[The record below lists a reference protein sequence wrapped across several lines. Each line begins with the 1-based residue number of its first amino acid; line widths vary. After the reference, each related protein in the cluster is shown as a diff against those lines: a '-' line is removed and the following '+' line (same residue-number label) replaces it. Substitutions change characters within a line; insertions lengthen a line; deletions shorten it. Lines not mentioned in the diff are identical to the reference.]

1 METGKKVTL
10 IFDGD
15 CGFCTTSA
23 NFAVA
28 RSKYPITAVPWQRA
42 NLAEFGLTPEM
53 ASSRV
58 YVAVSGDGQPSDV
71 SVFGGHAAFAKL
83 CRIQPNPLVKLVG
96 VLMVTLPISW
106 IAAAS
111 YILVAKYRHKLPGGT
126 PACKLP

>member
-1 METGKKVTL
+1 METDKKVTL

-28 RSKYPITAVPWQRA
+28 RSKHPITAVPWQRA
-42 NLAEFGLTPEM
+42 NLEEFGLTPEM

-58 YVAVSGDGQPSDV
+58 YVAVSGDEEASAV

-83 CRIQPNPLVKLVG
+83 LRIQPNPVAKLLG
-96 VLMVTLPISW
+96 SLMIAPPISW
-106 IAAAS
+106 IAAAG
-111 YILVAKYRHKLPGGT
+111 YILVTKYRHKLPGGT

>member
-1 METGKKVTL
+1 VTRLKSVTL

-28 RSKYPITAVPWQRA
+28 RSKHPITTIPWQRA
-42 NLAEFGLTPEM
+42 NLAEFGLTEQM

-58 YVAVSGDGQPSDV
+58 YVAVSGDEQQGV
-71 SVFGGHAAFAKL
+71 EGLFGGHEAFAKL
-83 CRIQPNPLVKLVG
+83 LKIQPNLFAKFLG
-96 VLMVTLPISW
+96 VLMVTPPISW
-106 IAAAS
+106 IASVA
-111 YILVAKYRHKLPGGT
+111 YVLLAKYRHKLPGGT